1 MLSLEL
7 MSMNL
12 FSRTQV
18 RVRPG
23 GATSRAFARVVDEWS
38 LDEGW
43 RVLAVDGSPVDS
55 ENGLAHASVARRMQR
70 ADGDVILRLRR
81 DPKGC
86 DMPCPWRVFLSIRG
100 SSILARL

>member
-7 MSMNL
+7 TAWFLNL
-12 FSRTQV
+12 FFTRTQV
-18 RVRPG
+18 RIRPG

-43 RVLAVDGSPVDS
+43 RVVAVDGSPVESD
-55 ENGLAHASVARRMQR
+55 NGLAHASVARKMQR
-70 ADGDVILRLRR
+70 ADSDVILRIRR

-86 DMPCPWRVFLSIRG
+86 DMPCSPHAVPKSW
-100 SSILARL
+100 